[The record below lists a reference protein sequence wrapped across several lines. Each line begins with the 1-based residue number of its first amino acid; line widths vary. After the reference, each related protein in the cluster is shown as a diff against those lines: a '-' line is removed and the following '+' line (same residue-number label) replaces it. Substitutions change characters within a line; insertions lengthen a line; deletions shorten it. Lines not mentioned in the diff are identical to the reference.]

1 MGTLSIKI
9 SFDRNIYTSPDIFK
23 ATVTLTNEKL
33 SKLDSLV
40 VEILGFEEIFFCGI
54 KKSIKPV
61 KETRIFFN
69 KSITL
74 LSTDQ
79 TEWTLSPG
87 QHVFPVV
94 FPIPHGLPSSFRA
107 VRNDYNYGVIE
118 YRLKLRT
125 KPKQV
130 DKTKVFSV
138 INPDEDS
145 SWELAG
151 RESYS
156 LQFQKDFNI
165 KHFSFIPR
173 GSINTIVCLER
184 DRIRP
189 GETIYSLLTLD
200 TSKSKVD
207 IEGVEVYISTTVDLY
222 AGKSKNFRF
231 ELKTPSIKGPPV
243 PSGLKREVCPISLSL
258 PFDFPRTF
266 KSEMIQVWHS
276 LVVTFTI
283 PGTRNQELRL
293 PFKVYG
299 FADRIQSRSNERKR
313 DEVIYIARQLDSIEN
328 KADDPPPTYTEEP
341 QTKILYI
348 AETGKDED
356 TNDED

>member
-1 MGTLSIKI
+1 MRTLSTKI
-9 SFDRNIYTSPDIFK
+9 SLDKNIYTSPDIFK
-23 ATVTLTNEKL
+23 ATVTLTNEKMI
-33 SKLDSLV
+33 KLDSLV

-61 KETRIFFN
+61 GEIRIFFS
-69 KSITL
+69 KTITL
-74 LSTDQ
+74 LSTDK
-79 TEWTLSPG
+79 TKWTLSPG

-94 FPIPHGLPSSFRA
+94 FQIPQGLPSSFQA
-107 VRNDYNYGVIE
+107 VWNDYNYGVIK

-125 KPKQV
+125 KPRQV
-130 DKTKVFSV
+130 VKTKYFSV

-156 LQFQKDFNI
+156 LQFQKTLNI

-207 IEGVEVYISTTVDLY
+207 IEGVEVYISTTVELY

-231 ELKTPSIKGPPV
+231 ELEAPSIKGPPV
-243 PSGLKREVCPISLSL
+243 PSGLKREVRLISLSL
-258 PFDFPRTF
+258 PFYFPRTF

-283 PGTRNQELRL
+283 PGSRNQELRL

-299 FADRIQSRSNERKR
+299 FADSIQSRLNEGKR
-313 DEVIYIARQLDSIEN
+313 DKDAYIARQLDSIEN
-328 KADDPPPTYTEEP
+328 KADDPPPTFTENS
-341 QTKILYI
+341 QTKISY
-348 AETGKDED
+348 EFCRVWQGRRY
-356 TNDED
+356 